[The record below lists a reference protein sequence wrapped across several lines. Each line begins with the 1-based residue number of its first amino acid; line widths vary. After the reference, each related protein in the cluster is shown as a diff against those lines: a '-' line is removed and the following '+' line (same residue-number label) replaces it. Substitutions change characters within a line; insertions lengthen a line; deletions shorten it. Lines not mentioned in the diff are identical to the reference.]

1 MIEVESLSK
10 RFGKTQAVAGLSFRA
25 EPGTIT
31 GFLGPNGAGK
41 STTLRSILGL
51 VHPDAGTTSVLG
63 VPYRQLERPL
73 HRVGAVLEASETICA
88 SWPRRPGSHARAS
101 RRCSGSSS

>member
-1 MIEVESLSK
+1 MIEVNGLSK
-10 RFGKTQAVAGLSFRA
+10 RFGKTQAVAGLSFRV

-41 STTLRSILGL
+41 STTLRSVLGL
-51 VHPDAGTTSVLG
+51 VHPDRGSATVLG

-73 HRVGAVLEASETICA
+73 QRVGAGAVAVELAVAERSL
-88 SWPRRPGSHARAS
+88 SHAA
-101 RRCSGSSS
+101 